1 MDSDERMSRALTIA
15 EQEALQQRGCLA
27 DDWSVVSVAEDFRV
41 EQLRNVRF
49 VGAVIIGSNT
59 TITSSTIGNYIIGSN
74 CHIDSVLRME
84 CRHTSTFGN
93 GVMVSAVNEN
103 GGRSIPIYT
112 ELTAQIAYIMTMMRN
127 RPRCIES
134 LRAKV
139 LREVETKSCNM
150 ARIGDDVTILGV
162 KFIREVNIGS
172 STTIEGA
179 SHLEN
184 GTIVGGSKIGVD
196 VRAKDFILDSHAV
209 VDSGACIERCFVG
222 ECSVLAN
229 GFMAVDSLFFANC
242 HCENGEAAAIFA
254 GPFTVSHH
262 KSSLLIAGIFSF
274 FNAGSGTNQSNH
286 LFKSGAVHQSVH
298 QRGSKFGSNAY
309 VMSPAIEGPYTVI
322 LGRHSR
328 HHDTQDMPFSYLIE
342 EDGLSTLIP
351 AIALTSYGTVRDTE
365 KWQARDKRKIKRDNI
380 HFDEFNPF
388 LTGKMLR
395 GVDILTRFWEED
407 PEAKQFT
414 YNRTIIKATV
424 IQRGIKLYNS
434 AIAASLGV
442 MLKGGDYSSA
452 LAESLGEWV
461 DIAGQ
466 YMPAAVLE
474 RVLAV
479 AEDASATLEDL
490 KMMLDRVAVE
500 YKDMAAGYAYNILA
514 HIMGKTPTERDVEEC
529 IAASNNIISR
539 MRESTDADRQRDTG
553 TSMMIGYGY
562 DFRDESEREA
572 DFFATR

>member
-1 MDSDERMSRALTIA
+1 MSRVLTIA
-15 EQEALQQRGCLA
+15 EQEALLQRGCWA
-27 DDWSVVSVAEDFRV
+27 DDWSVIGVAEDFRV
-41 EQLRNVRF
+41 EQLRSVRF
-49 VGAVIIGSNT
+49 VGAVTIGSNT
-59 TITSSTIGNYIIGSN
+59 IITSSTIGNYHIGDN

-84 CRHTSTFGN
+84 CRHASTFGN

-112 ELTAQIAYIMTMMRN
+112 ELTAQVAYIMTMMRN
-127 RPRCIES
+127 RPRVVDS
-134 LRAKV
+134 LKAKV
-139 LREVETKSCNM
+139 LREVEACRNNM
-150 ARIGDDVTILGV
+150 GRVGDGVTILGV

-172 STTIEGA
+172 NTTIEGA

-196 VRAKDFILDSHAV
+196 VRARDFILDSHAV

-229 GFMAVDSLFFANC
+229 GFTAVDSLFFANC

-322 LGRHSR
+322 LGRHTR

-365 KWQARDKRKIKRDNI
+365 KWQTRDKRKIKRDNV
-380 HFDEFNPF
+380 HFEEFNPF

-395 GVDILTRFWEED
+395 GVDILTRFCEED

-434 AIAASLGV
+434 AIAASLGA
-442 MLKGGDYSSA
+442 MLRGGDYTAISTEA
-452 LAESLGEWV
+452 IGEWV

-466 YMPAAVLE
+466 YMPSAVLE
-474 RVLAV
+474 RVLAI
-479 AEDASATLEDL
+479 AEDKEMTLAQLKEALDRASA
-490 KMMLDRVAVE
+490 E
-500 YKDMAAGYAYNILA
+500 YKDMAAWYAYNILGQ
-514 HIMGKTPTERDVEEC
+514 IMGKSPTEREVEDC
-529 IAASNNIISR
+529 IVASNNIISR

-562 DFRDESEREA
+562 DFRDEAEREA

>member
-1 MDSDERMSRALTIA
+1 MSRALTIA
-15 EQEALQQRGCLA
+15 EQEALQQRGCWA
-27 DDWSVVSVAEDFRV
+27 DDWAAVAVAEEFRV

-49 VGAVIIGSNT
+49 IGAVTIGSNT
-59 TITSSTIGNYIIGSN
+59 VITSSTIGNYHIGNN

-84 CRHTSTFGN
+84 CRHASTFGN

-112 ELTAQIAYIMTMMRN
+112 ELTAQVAYIMTMMRN
-127 RPRCIES
+127 RQRVVDS
-134 LRAKV
+134 LKAKV
-139 LREVETKSCNM
+139 LQAIEQHRSDM
-150 ARIGDDVTILGV
+150 AHVGDGVTILGV
-162 KFIREVNIGS
+162 KFIREVNIGDG
-172 STTIEGA
+172 TTIEGA

-229 GFMAVDSLFFANC
+229 GFTAVDSLFFANC

-328 HHDTQDMPFSYLIE
+328 HHDTQDMPYSYLIE
-342 EDGLSTLIP
+342 EDGLSILIP

-365 KWQARDKRKIKRDNI
+365 KWQARDKRKIKRDNV

-395 GVDILTRFWEED
+395 GVDILTRFVEEES
-407 PEAKQFT
+407 EAKQYT

-424 IQRGIKLYNS
+424 VQRGIKLYNS

-442 MLKGGDYSSA
+442 MLKGGDYANASNDSF
-452 LAESLGEWV
+452 GEWV

-466 YMPAAVLE
+466 YMPVAVLE

-479 AEDASATLEDL
+479 AEDAMATLDDL
-490 KMMLDRVAVE
+490 KVVLDRASAE
-500 YKDMAAGYAYNILA
+500 YRDMAAGYAYNLLA
-514 HIMGKTPTERDVEEC
+514 QIMGKMPTERDVEEC

-539 MRESTDADRQRDTG
+539 MRESTEADRQRDTG

-562 DFRDESEREA
+562 DFRDETEREA